1 VRARA
6 AALPRGATRVG
17 LAGTILVHL
26 AGVTLL
32 VLSARSSTLR
42 VPETYAVELIAAPRP
57 TAVRRAAPE
66 AAGPPPEAV
75 APKEPSR
82 VKPAPVVP
90 PKTPRTTTQREPAA
104 RTRTPVAPL
113 PDATPGTGSDID
125 NVKIPGKEFPYPEY
139 LRNIVTQIFR
149 RWDRPKGTAL
159 TAEVAFVI
167 LRDGTVREIRVL
179 TSSRSYSFDL
189 EAQGAVEAAGS
200 AKAFGPLPQG
210 YGADYLQVSFMF
222 KPRDND

>member
-1 VRARA
+1 MRWRRSVEKPESLWVGRCATSVLGTRINRPRAR
-6 AALPRGATRVG
+6 
-17 LAGTILVHL
+17 
-26 AGVTLL
+26 
-32 VLSARSSTLR
+32 
-42 VPETYAVELIAAPRP
+42 
-57 TAVRRAAPE
+57 
-66 AAGPPPEAV
+66 
-75 APKEPSR
+75 
-82 VKPAPVVP
+82 
-90 PKTPRTTTQREPAA
+90 
-104 RTRTPVAPL
+104 
-113 PDATPGTGSDID
+113 
-125 NVKIPGKEFPYPEY
+125 Y